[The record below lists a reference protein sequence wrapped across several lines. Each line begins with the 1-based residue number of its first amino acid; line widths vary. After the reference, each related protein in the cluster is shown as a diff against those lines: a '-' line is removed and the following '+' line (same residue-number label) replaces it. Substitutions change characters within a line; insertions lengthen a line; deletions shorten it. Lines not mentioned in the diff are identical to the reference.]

1 MKLLNVKKETLEQ
14 YNQPLAESIL
24 TTTYRLARN
33 ELEAKAQYQTYEEKL
48 TPDERNIFIDVF
60 TFFIMRNSN
69 RTIRNFTS
77 I

>member
-1 MKLLNVKKETLEQ
+1 MRRSTVNKESLELI
-14 YNQPLAESIL
+14 NQPLAESIL

-60 TFFIMRNSN
+60 TYAAKILTNIKKKSY
-69 RTIRNFTS
+69 
-77 I
+77 

>member
-1 MKLLNVKKETLEQ
+1 M
-14 YNQPLAESIL
+14 AESIL

-60 TFFIMRNSN
+60 TYAAKILTNTKKKDQAEETFEALEPNYQG
-69 RTIRNFTS
+69 
-77 I
+77 